1 MRELLLHALKLH
13 LTVMQKPTE
22 TLCGFSLKFID
33 ILTDTDEKR
42 IINESRTLLKLVSV
56 NIVDSIIGTIDNIE
70 EKETSK
76 TAVLSPALA
85 NTRKTL
91 RKVKT
96 EFESLDSESESY
108 YTTNYTLLV
117 AEIGRSMKI
126 FGFCGLV
133 KGITIFNI
141 NGDKLC

>member
-22 TLCGFSLKFID
+22 TLCSFSLKFID

-42 IINESRTLLKLVSV
+42 IISESQTLLKLVSV
-56 NIVDSIIGTIDNIE
+56 NIVDSIIETIDNIE
-70 EKETSK
+70 EKGTSK

-85 NTRKTL
+85 NTRTTL
-91 RKVKT
+91 KKVKT
-96 EFESLDSESESY
+96 EFESLDLESD

-141 NGDKLC
+141 NGDNLC

>member
-1 MRELLLHALKLH
+1 
-13 LTVMQKPTE
+13 MQKPTE
-22 TLCGFSLKFID
+22 TLCSFSLKFID

-42 IINESRTLLKLVSV
+42 IISESQTLLKLVSV
-56 NIVDSIIGTIDNIE
+56 NIVDSIIETIDNIE

-85 NTRKTL
+85 NTRTTL
-91 RKVKT
+91 KKVKT
-96 EFESLDSESESY
+96 EFESLDLESD
-108 YTTNYTLLV
+108 YTTNYTLLA

-141 NGDKLC
+141 NGDNLC